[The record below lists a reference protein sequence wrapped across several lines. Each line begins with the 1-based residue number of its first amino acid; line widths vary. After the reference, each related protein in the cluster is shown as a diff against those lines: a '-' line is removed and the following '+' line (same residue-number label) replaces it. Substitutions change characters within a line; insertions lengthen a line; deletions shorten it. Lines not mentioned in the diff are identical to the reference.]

1 MATNYSTKEI
11 ETFLNNHPE
20 INEWRLKHLK
30 QQEDY
35 LKEFNKSWKD
45 IGYCGYGIQYDDIYW
60 FDVLEENFLE
70 NLEDF
75 YQGITF
81 EGGPYRIS
89 SIDDLEVIFDF
100 GKWGG
105 LTAQYPE
112 LWLEFPS
119 EEEILERKMELLK
132 LRS

>member
-20 INEWRLKHLK
+20 INEWKLKHLK
-30 QQEDY
+30 RQEDY
-35 LKEFNKSWKD
+35 LKEFNISWKD
-45 IGYCGYGIQYDDIYW
+45 ICYYGYGIQYDDIYW

-70 NLEDF
+70 NLEEY

-81 EGGPYRIS
+81 EGGPYRID
-89 SIDDLEVIFDF
+89 SIDDLEVNFDF
-100 GKWGG
+100 GKYGG

-119 EEEILERKMELLK
+119 DDEILERKIELLK
-132 LRS
+132 LRY